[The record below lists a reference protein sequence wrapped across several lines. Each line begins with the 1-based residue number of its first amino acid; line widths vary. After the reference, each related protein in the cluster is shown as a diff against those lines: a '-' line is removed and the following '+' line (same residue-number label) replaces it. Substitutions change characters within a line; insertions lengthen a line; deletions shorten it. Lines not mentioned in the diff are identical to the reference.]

1 MLTVEDV
8 ARHFALSTGTVRK
21 RIRSGTLP
29 AARVNRTY
37 RLAWPDVWSQE
48 AGPFPRGARQAR
60 YKQPLMTKKQLAA
73 RTGMS
78 VRTVERWI
86 ADGLP
91 VRPVFGAVRI
101 NPADAAEWLKMR
113 FGLELAL
120 EAGE

>member
-8 ARHFALSTGTVRK
+8 ARHFALS
-21 RIRSGTLP
+21 
-29 AARVNRTY
+29 
-37 RLAWPDVWSQE
+37 
-48 AGPFPRGARQAR
+48 
-60 YKQPLMTKKQLAA
+60 
-73 RTGMS
+73 TGMS

-91 VRPVFGAVRI
+91 VRPVFGAVRV

-113 FGLELAL
+113 FGLKLAL